1 MNGMGLNAIGWH
13 DIRQKPSGKWEARWA
28 VDGGRVKAKSFLS
41 KEQARKYASDQA
53 NGLLNVAVGL
63 TSVRKPVA
71 EALAEFLGRSVDEK
85 TTALYERRLTEFFAA
100 FPDHMI
106 PGEKRETFVQLPA
119 LLSINQ
125 IDDRYINR
133 YDKLLKAGGANPG
146 GRNHHLRI
154 VRTFSRFCFKRKWMA
169 AYPFDE
175 FNMPQSEFEAR
186 PLTSREFDLMAG
198 PSKIH
203 GNQHDLAV
211 TDLWLG
217 RAFRLG
223 RGTILRIS
231 SIWGLTPKHFRAPD
245 QLWVEAIK
253 GQDPV
258 WITLQPDALAVILE
272 LLPGRAADQR
282 LFDYWGSLEAMRNS
296 VADKARRV
304 GLEGVRFHDVCKVTR
319 VSELAAAGWSPAA
332 IAHVSNTSIK
342 TLMTHYIKADRTR
355 SFAEY
360 KDFRPQTD
368 GRPTNP
374 GNAGELAVRE
384 GTTAEKSTAGFP
396 SKSPFILAEN
406 APLVEPI

>member
-1 MNGMGLNAIGWH
+1 MNAMGLNAIGWH

-28 VDGGRVKAKSFLS
+28 IDGGKVKGKSFLS

-53 NGLLNVAVGL
+53 NGLLNCAVGL
-63 TSVRKPVA
+63 TVTKKATA
-71 EALAEFLGRSVDEK
+71 EALSDFLGRSVDES
-85 TTALYERRLTEFFAA
+85 TTELYERRLTEFFAA
-100 FPDHMI
+100 FPHE
-106 PGEKRETFVQLPA
+106 PGGDVRPLPA
-119 LLSINQ
+119 ITYINQ
-125 IDDRYINR
+125 LSDDAYINR
-133 YDKLLKAGGANPG
+133 YDKILVANGANPG

-154 VRTFSRFCFKRKWMA
+154 VRTFCRYCVKKKWLA
-169 AYPFDE
+169 VYPFED
-175 FNMPQSEFEAR
+175 FKMPQSEFEGR
-186 PLTSREFDLMAG
+186 PLAPGDFDLMAG

-203 GNQHDLAV
+203 GNQHDLAE

-223 RGTILRIS
+223 RGTMLRIS
-231 SIWGLTPKHFRAPD
+231 SVWGLTPKHFRAPD

-258 WITLQPDALAVILE
+258 WITLHPDALAVVLE
-272 LLPGRAADQR
+272 LLPGRSENQR
-282 LFDYWGSLEAMRNS
+282 LFDYWGSVEAMRNS

-304 GLEGVRFHDVCKVTR
+304 GLPGIRFHDVCKVTR

-342 TLMTHYIKADRTR
+342 TLMTHYIKADRKR

-360 KDFRPQTD
+360 ANFKPQTD

-374 GNAGELAVRE
+374 RNVVEMGVQAGTPVEIQGIGVSSK
-384 GTTAEKSTAGFP
+384 TAFN
-396 SKSPFILAEN
+396 LAEN